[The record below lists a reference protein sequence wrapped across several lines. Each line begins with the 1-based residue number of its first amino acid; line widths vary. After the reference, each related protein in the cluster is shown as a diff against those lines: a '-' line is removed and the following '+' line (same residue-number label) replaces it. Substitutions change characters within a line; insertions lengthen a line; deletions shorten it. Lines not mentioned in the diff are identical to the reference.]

1 MNPAPRGRIGY
12 TCAYTPL
19 ALIDAAGFAPH
30 RVLPLG
36 EAPDRAGELLHDNL
50 CPHVK
55 RVLDRALAGDLPEL
69 AGLVVVNSCDA
80 MRRLADAWRR
90 ARPGE
95 PVALLDLPATRD
107 AAAVAFFAGELAR
120 LAETLAAWG
129 GIPTAALDLDAAA
142 GRFNRLAELLGI
154 LDRRSREGRLPG
166 GRAALQA
173 LYNRAAT
180 LPFAETTPYLEALA
194 YDAPPPPAPDGVPL
208 YLFGNVLADPE
219 AFALLEA
226 CGARVAGDDL
236 CTGARLFHPIPP
248 AAGADGFERLAR
260 GIQGRPPCARTFDP
274 RQPGALAA
282 DLAAAA
288 RACGAR
294 GVVGHTLKFCDP
306 YLARLPL
313 VREALQAAG
322 FPLLLLEGDCA
333 LRAMGQQRTR
343 IEAFTEMLR

>member
-36 EAPDRAGELLHDNL
+36 EAPARAGELLHDNL

-90 ARPGE
+90 VRPGE

-107 AAAVAFFAGELAR
+107 AAAVAFFTGELAR

-142 GRFNRLAELLGI
+142 GRFNRLAELLGV
-154 LDRRSREGRLPG
+154 LDRRSREGRLAG

-173 LYNRAAT
+173 LYNQASTLAPAEAIPLLAARV
-180 LPFAETTPYLEALA
+180 AA
-194 YDAPPPPAPDGVPL
+194 APAPAPDGVPL

-236 CTGARLFHPIPP
+236 CTGARLFHPMPP
-248 AAGADGFERLAR
+248 AAGADGFERLAQA
-260 GIQGRPPCARTFDP
+260 IQGRPPCARTFDP

-282 DLAAAA
+282 DLVAAA

-322 FPLLLLEGDCA
+322 LPLLLLEGDCT
-333 LRAMGQQRTR
+333 LRALEQQRTR
-343 IEAFTEMLR
+343 LEAFTEMLR